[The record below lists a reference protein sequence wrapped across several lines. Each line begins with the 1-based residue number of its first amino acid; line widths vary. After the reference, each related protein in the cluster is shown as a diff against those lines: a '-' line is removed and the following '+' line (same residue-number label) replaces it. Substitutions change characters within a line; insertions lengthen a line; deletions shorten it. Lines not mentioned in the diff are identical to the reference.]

1 MFNAAQLITCRRGSV
16 SVKVQSSQVKGQ
28 GASVST
34 DEISRIMDMP
44 AVTAMLC
51 LSDYRTSKSY
61 VWKKRWREEGGGT
74 DKMNKGYLKERLEMC
89 LLS

>member
-1 MFNAAQLITCRRGSV
+1 M
-16 SVKVQSSQVKGQ
+16 KGQ

-44 AVTAMLC
+44 AATARPFGLQNERG
-51 LSDYRTSKSY
+51 LRLEKETE
-61 VWKKRWREEGGGT
+61 RGGVDT
-74 DKMNKGYLKERLEMC
+74 DRMNEGYLKERLEMC

>member
-1 MFNAAQLITCRRGSV
+1 M
-16 SVKVQSSQVKGQ
+16 KGQ

-44 AVTAMLC
+44 VVTKALLC
-51 LSDYRTSKSY
+51 PSDYRTSASHA
-61 VWKKRWREEGGGT
+61 WKKETERGGVDT
-74 DKMNKGYLKERLEMC
+74 DRMNEGYLKERLEMC